1 MGRLGF
7 TYIGLDRGYTN
18 RYTLY
23 TTQRI
28 MNEHRNKVERK
39 LKVVHARVSEALE
52 KELKRRAG
60 HLGVSV
66 SNLVRNILKDTVG
79 FVEEMKRTRT
89 PGQGRGKGTPNIL
102 AWQEAVLNLNAV
114 CEQCNALLPRGS
126 KAALGITSG
135 PGPQPVLCADC
146 LATVTGAGNANERS
160 TLPG

>member
-1 MGRLGF
+1 M
-7 TYIGLDRGYTN
+7 N
-18 RYTLY
+18 R
-23 TTQRI
+23 Q
-28 MNEHRNKVERK
+28 RNKVERK

-89 PGQGRGKGTPNIL
+89 SGQGNGSSKIL

-114 CEQCNALLPRGS
+114 CEQCNMPLPRGS
-126 KAALGITSG
+126 RAALGVTSG
-135 PGPQPVLCADC
+135 PGPRPVLCTDC
-146 LATVTGAGNANERS
+146 LATVTRGKGHGNETS
-160 TLPG
+160 TPLG

>member
-1 MGRLGF
+1 
-7 TYIGLDRGYTN
+7 
-18 RYTLY
+18 
-23 TTQRI
+23 
-28 MNEHRNKVERK
+28 MNEQRKKVERK

-89 PGQGRGKGTPNIL
+89 PGQGNGASRVV

-114 CEQCNALLPRGS
+114 CGQCNALLPRGS
-126 KAALGITSG
+126 RAALGITSG
-135 PGPQPVLCADC
+135 AGPRHVLCTDC
-146 LATVTGAGNANERS
+146 LATVTRKGRENETS
-160 TLPG
+160 TLLG